1 MAASE
6 GLILN
11 RRNTLRK
18 AQAEINEA
26 GYLEL
31 QVSSGF
37 IPLQVFEQM
46 TTRPGCKQKGLNC

>member
-31 QVSSGF
+31 HTITGVRADDHKAWMQV
-37 IPLQVFEQM
+37 
-46 TTRPGCKQKGLNC
+46 KGTELLTGQ